1 MPYRPACS
9 GASTYLGVP
18 EVAGNMEQLFTQSCD
33 VLFAALDE
41 QEDLNINFEAE
52 ESLFIRFNKS
62 KVRQISAVTQIKIS
76 LFLQI
81 GRKNAEHALQIP
93 TTLFENGGDGKLLS
107 ESLDVLRAEVL
118 QLPDDPFALTM
129 RDNGQSHKDIS
140 GDMLPDA
147 EEFCTQLLAPV
158 AGIDL
163 AGMLVSGTNYVGNQN
178 SKGQAHWFV
187 TSSFYFDYS
196 VYSAKEKAVKGL
208 YAGTQF
214 DEEVYASKIAAS
226 LHYLGQMDKPNKIM
240 TPGRYRCYFSPE
252 AIGEIVDMMGWNG
265 FSRGALARGASPM
278 PDLDSGKRHLSPL
291 LTIAEDFRLG
301 LVPSFNSLG
310 EPSPESLS
318 LIHEG
323 KLANL
328 LTSSKTAEEYG
339 LESNQANESEAPRS
353 LTIEPGALAEDDV
366 LRVLDTGLY
375 ISNLHYLNWSDATK
389 GRITGMTRFACFW
402 VENGEIASPIQ
413 DLRFDETFYNFW
425 GDNLEALGN
434 VADIQPTVMS
444 YDQRAIGAAKV
455 PGMLINNFNFCL

>member
-1 MPYRPACS
+1 M
-9 GASTYLGVP
+9 ASH
-18 EVAGNMEQLFTQSCD
+18 MEKLFTQSCD
-33 VLFAALDE
+33 VLFACLNE

-52 ESLFIRFNKS
+52 ESLFVRFNKS
-62 KVRQISAVTQIKIS
+62 KVRQISEVTQIKVS

-81 GRKNAEHALQIP
+81 GRKNAQHAVQIP
-93 TTLFENGGDGKLLS
+93 AALFDHDDGKLLKD
-107 ESLDVLRAEVL
+107 SLNGLRAEVR

-129 RDNGQSHKDIS
+129 RDNGQSRQ
-140 GDMLPDA
+140 DMSANALPSAD
-147 EEFCTQLLAPV
+147 EFCERLLGPV

-163 AGMLVSGTNYVGNQN
+163 AGLLVSGTSYVGNRN

-187 TSSFYFDYS
+187 TRSFYFDYS

-208 YAGTQF
+208 YADTSF
-214 DEEVYASKIAAS
+214 DPDVYASKIAAS
-226 LHYLGQMDKPNKIM
+226 LSYLGQMEKPNKIM
-240 TPGRYRCYFSPE
+240 TPGQYRCYFSPE
-252 AIGEIVDMMGWNG
+252 AIGEIVDLMGWNG
-265 FSRGALARGASPM
+265 FSRGALARGNSPM
-278 PDLDSGKRHLSPL
+278 PELDSGKRRLSPL
-291 LTIAEDFRLG
+291 LSIDEDFSLG
-301 LVPSFNSLG
+301 LVPSFNELG
-310 EPSPESLS
+310 EPAPEHLS

-339 LESNQANESEAPRS
+339 LESNRANDSEEPRS
-353 LTIEPGALAEDDV
+353 LIIKPGSLAENDI
-366 LRVLDTGLY
+366 LKVLDTGLY

-425 GDNLEALGN
+425 GENLEALSN
-434 VADIQPTVMS
+434 VAEMQPTVSS
-444 YDQRAIGAAKV
+444 YNQRSLGGAKV